1 MEVNELRPT
10 FYACAVVHF
19 FYVKISIVVV
29 DREEFAQFEAA
40 VVAASACLVSEI
52 ITPFYP
58 WLPWVSNRADQ
69 APIRPTE
76 AGPNCVLAMDAYKM
90 IRG

>member
-52 ITPFYP
+52 ITPLYP
-58 WLPWVSNRADQ
+58 
-69 APIRPTE
+69 
-76 AGPNCVLAMDAYKM
+76 
-90 IRG
+90 

>member
-10 FYACAVVHF
+10 FCACAVVHF

-52 ITPFYP
+52 ITLFYP
-58 WLPWVSNRADQ
+58 
-69 APIRPTE
+69 
-76 AGPNCVLAMDAYKM
+76 
-90 IRG
+90 